1 MENMSEHQRIF
12 GYKPE
17 EDMIDLSELVFGL
30 LYRWK
35 IILVGMLIGT
45 VLMGG
50 VHFLCITPIYRADAK
65 LYITNTDSI
74 ISISDLQLSAALTE
88 DYADIIMSRTVLKQ
102 VIKKLDLNVDY
113 KQLAELITVENPDS
127 THIIQIYVTCN
138 DAELCKDIANT
149 LMEISIDQ
157 IYQIVGTS
165 EPTVIDYSEEEAI
178 VEITPGFAKYLILG
192 ALAGLVFMCV
202 ILVLRTLTDTTIKSE
217 EDIEKYMN
225 IPVLTTVPYD
235 KEM

>member
-1 MENMSEHQRIF
+1 MENMSEQQRIF

-17 EDMIDLSELVFGL
+17 EDMIDLRELVFVL

-35 IILVGMLIGT
+35 TILVAMLVGA
-45 VLMGG
+45 VLMGYF
-50 VHFLCITPIYRADAK
+50 HYFRITPTYRADAK
-65 LYITNTDSI
+65 LYITNTDSV

-88 DYADIIMSRTVLKQ
+88 DYTDIIMSRTVLKQ
-102 VIKKLDLNVDY
+102 VIKKLDLNLDY
-113 KQLAELITVENPDS
+113 VQLADLITVVNPDS

-138 DAELCKDIANT
+138 DAELCMDIANT

-157 IYQIVGTS
+157 IYQIVGSS
-165 EPTVIDYSEEEAI
+165 EPTIIDYAEVEAI
-178 VEITPGFAKYLILG
+178 EEITPSFVKYLMLG
-192 ALAGLVFMCV
+192 AFAGLIFICV
-202 ILVLRTLTDTTIKSE
+202 ILVLWLLTDTTIKTE
-217 EDIEKYMN
+217 KDIEKYMD